1 MEEQEVQEVLIR
13 CPCMDFVE
21 EYWPVIPFVI
31 PLVPMLLIAACM
43 WVYLRRITGSIERQE
58 ALLEEMLVDVRRR
71 S

>member
-1 MEEQEVQEVLIR
+1 MEESEGQVR
-13 CPCMDFVE
+13 CPCMDLLE
-21 EYWPVIPFVI
+21 EYFPII
-31 PLVPMLLIAACM
+31 PLVFPLLPMLLIASCL